1 MMITTRFKALTG
13 RCAALVCLIVIAATV
28 SPLSSFAESSEEK
41 AAISKATKKS
51 RGRIKAKESE
61 ASKPGL
67 SVTEHS
73 VLIDGKPVKYTATT
87 GYMLLKDFEPEKKE
101 GRDSQ
106 RTESKDAQQAA
117 KKPEKDIH
125 KSLAKV
131 FFIAYTRNDNVET
144 STRPIAFT
152 FNGGPGAASIWL
164 HMGAMGPRTATL
176 TENGEAPP
184 PPYKLEENQH
194 SWLDVADLVFID
206 PVSTGFSR
214 SEPDED
220 PKNFYGYKADIES
233 VAEFIRL
240 YLTKYKR
247 WSSPKFLVGESY
259 GTTRA
264 AGLSNYL
271 QNRYAINLNGIV
283 LVSSVLNFAT
293 LDFTPGNDLPFV
305 FFLPSYASTAWYH
318 RRLADPLQSKTL
330 DAVLSEAEN
339 FASREYLLALF
350 KGDSLGEAEKDQISS
365 RLAEF
370 TGLSKEQI
378 KRLNNRIPAE
388 TFFNHLLM
396 QDNRRVGRFDSR
408 YTGPRYFPGTEK
420 YDYDPSFEAVSGP
433 YSSTF
438 NDYVRRELKF
448 ESELPYEI
456 LTDVSPWPFKQANNR
471 YLNVAEDLRKAM
483 TRNPYLK
490 VLVCS
495 GYYDLATPYYATR
508 YTANQMYLDPLVKSN
523 LSHAFYPSGHM
534 MYTLKEA
541 RAKFKE
547 DFARFIEKA
556 ILPPSRAIHT
566 ASPVLR

>member
-1 MMITTRFKALTG
+1 MITTRFKALTS
-13 RCAALVCLIVIAATV
+13 RCAALVCLLLFITMAA
-28 SPLSSFAESSEEK
+28 PLCSFAEN
-41 AAISKATKKS
+41 
-51 RGRIKAKESE
+51 AKEKE
-61 ASKPGL
+61 AGSSTINREDL

-73 VLIDGKPVKYTATT
+73 VLIDGKPVKYMATT
-87 GYMLLKDFEPEKKE
+87 GYLQLKDFEPEKKE
-101 GRDSQ
+101 GKDSQ
-106 RTESKDAQQAA
+106 KSDSKATRQDA
-117 KKPEKDIH
+117 KKKDKDVH

-131 FFIAYTRNDNVET
+131 FFIAYTRTDREAET
-144 STRPIAFT
+144 ATRPIAFT

-164 HMGAMGPRTATL
+164 HMGAMGPRTAVL
-176 TENGEAPP
+176 TERGEAPP
-184 PPYKLEENQH
+184 PPYRLEENQY

-318 RRLADPLQSKTL
+318 KRLAEPLQSKTL
-330 DAVLSEAEN
+330 DAVLAEAEE
-339 FASREYLLALF
+339 FASGDYLLSLF
-350 KGDSLGEAEKDQISS
+350 KGGSLSESERDRISA

-370 TGLSKEQI
+370 TGMSKDQI

-396 QDNRRVGRFDSR
+396 VDNRRIGRFDSR

-420 YDYDPSFEAVSGP
+420 HDYDPSFEAVSGP

-495 GYYDLATPYYATR
+495 GYYDLATPYFATR
-508 YTANQMYLDPLVKSN
+508 YTADQMFLDPLVKSN
-523 LSHAFYPSGHM
+523 LSHSYYRSGHM

-541 RAKFKE
+541 RAKFKK
-547 DFARFIEKA
+547 DFAGFVDRA
-556 ILPPSRAIHT
+556 ILSPSQAIPT